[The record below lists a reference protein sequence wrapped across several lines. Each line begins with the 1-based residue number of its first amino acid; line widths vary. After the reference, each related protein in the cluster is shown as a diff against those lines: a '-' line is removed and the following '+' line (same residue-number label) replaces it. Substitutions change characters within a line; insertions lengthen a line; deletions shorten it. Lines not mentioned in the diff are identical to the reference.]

1 MSRPGSRIAAV
12 CGAVAALL
20 VVLGSAWPASAAGG
34 LQKCLDQAADH
45 NGEPPTCTKVDGTW
59 VASWPDDGGLSSGG
73 GGGGAIAAVLILGI
87 IGTVCVIAWR
97 VSTAQ
102 RLARSSGLDPRLAT
116 QMALLSD
123 DGLDATYLAASLRR
137 PTPSHAVDASA
148 GTTPPPI
155 RSVAERL
162 TELGSLRDQGVI
174 SQEEHDERRR
184 GIIGEV

>member
-1 MSRPGSRIAAV
+1 MVLGAPAAV
-12 CGAVAALL
+12 LTALACAP
-20 VVLGSAWPASAAGG
+20 SPASAAGG
-34 LQKCLDQAADH
+34 LQRCIDQAAGH
-45 NGEPPTCTKVDGTW
+45 GGELPVCTKVDGRW
-59 VASWPDDGGLSSGG
+59 VASWPDEGVTSGG
-73 GGGGAIAAVLILGI
+73 AGGMIVLLMVLGVVAAVGL
-87 IGTVCVIAWR
+87 VAWR
-97 VSTAQ
+97 VTTAQ
-102 RLARSSGLDPRLAT
+102 RLAREAGLDPRTAT